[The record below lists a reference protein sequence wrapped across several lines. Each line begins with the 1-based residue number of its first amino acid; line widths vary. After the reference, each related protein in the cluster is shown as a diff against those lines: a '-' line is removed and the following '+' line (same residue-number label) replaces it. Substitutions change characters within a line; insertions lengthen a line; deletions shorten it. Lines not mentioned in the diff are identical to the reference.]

1 MGKGRAEEAFAHG
14 VVQTFALQYKYLC
27 ICPWCSTKLCAFAHG
42 AVQSFAL
49 LPMVQYKALCI
60 CHDAVQ
66 IFALL
71 PMVQY
76 KALRICPWCST
87 KLCAVAHKHMPGHV
101 QVSTNKKHLL
111 PFAWILVLLNL
122 LHYLSITT
130 VTSFLFELTF
140 CLSSLCLSSCVK
152 TLTFLES
159 NPLHLCNASDIK
171 LTSLQMCAT
180 STKHLNSSQH
190 D

>member
-1 MGKGRAEEAFAHG
+1 LR
-14 VVQTFALQYKYLC
+14 
-27 ICPWCSTKLCAFAHG
+27 CSTNICAFAHG

-49 LPMVQYKALCI
+49 LPMVQYKALRC
-60 CHDAVQ
+60 CPWCSTKLCAFAHDAVQ